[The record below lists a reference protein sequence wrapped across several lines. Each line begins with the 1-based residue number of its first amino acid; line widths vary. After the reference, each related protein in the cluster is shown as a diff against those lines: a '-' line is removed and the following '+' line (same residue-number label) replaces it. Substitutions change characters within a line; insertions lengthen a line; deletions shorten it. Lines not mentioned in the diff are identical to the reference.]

1 MNINESRVRM
11 WVRRLIRE
19 GKLEEAY
26 RNSKLQRYGKNWKKE
41 EELLLKG
48 FLRVGDV
55 DIIDIGRRNIALVPS
70 GKVEHAQR
78 HNVVGEGSVF
88 RKGLTKEDI
97 VSYVK
102 EAGKSV
108 EGSGGLY
115 RVPCDEVVDV
125 DIIDIGRRNIA
136 LVPSGKVE
144 HAQRHNVVGEGSVFR
159 KGLTKEDIV
168 SYVKEAGKSVEGSGG
183 LYRVPCDEVVGYNL
197 VMKVEEAKRVLGR
210 DWSEKNAVTVVKTD
224 NDIDYNVL
232 GIKTSVDIEN
242 FETSEMCVVLREANP
257 SYMPDFLKRDPIVSD
272 RLIEKKCYMMLT
284 MFPGD
289 PNIPRVTEWGG
300 DSLDSAKY
308 VIIIPE

>member
-55 DIIDIGRRNIALVPS
+55 DIIDIGRRNIV
-70 GKVEHAQR
+70 
-78 HNVVGEGSVF
+78 
-88 RKGLTKEDI
+88 
-97 VSYVK
+97 
-102 EAGKSV
+102 
-108 EGSGGLY
+108 
-115 RVPCDEVVDV
+115 
-125 DIIDIGRRNIA
+125 